1 MSKRL
6 LKRPEDIHC
15 VVFQLLLVAGYVSA
29 FWLYLHPD
37 ASGIHTTGQRI
48 AFMAGAGLMLG
59 WCSGINVGVN
69 FHNHVHRPVFN
80 APWLNRWFGRFWTVS
95 GGWPSMFWEHAH
107 VTVHHADLLHDSDWT
122 LPYRRRDGSW
132 ENPYWYAIASW
143 PLRYTKHLFR
153 DFTSGRG
160 GPEIGRRA
168 LVELTLFVAIF
179 AVPFFI
185 DWQMAIGLWLFP
197 AWVANA
203 MVMGPG
209 MYAQHADCEPE
220 TDEHPYRHSNTF
232 VQRAFN
238 LTMFNIGYHIEHH
251 AHPTV
256 HWSVLP
262 DLHERLKQQMIDDDA
277 HILPFGYYRA
287 GQLLCQRTFSQRA
300 AERWAVQH
308 PDYIRRRAESESRV
322 APVHV

>member
-1 MSKRL
+1 MSIRV

-15 VVFQLLLVAGYVSA
+15 VAFQLILVVAYVSA
-29 FWLYLHPD
+29 FVLYLHP
-37 ASGIHTTGQRI
+37 AFSGIDTSAERV
-48 AFMAGAGLMLG
+48 AYCLGAGLMLG

-80 APWLNRWFGRFWTVS
+80 SPWLNRWFGRLWTVS
-95 GGWPSMFWEHAH
+95 GGWPAQYWEHAH
-107 VTVHHADLLHDSDWT
+107 VTVHHAELLQESDWT
-122 LPYRRRDGSW
+122 LPYRVKAGRW
-132 ENPYWYAIASW
+132 ENPYWYALASW
-143 PLRYTKHLFR
+143 PFRYAKHLSR
-153 DFTSGRG
+153 DFSSGRG
-160 GPEIGRRA
+160 GPDIGRTA
-168 LVELTLFVAIF
+168 LKELAFFLAIF
-179 AVPFFI
+179 AIPFLI
-185 DWQMAIGLWLFP
+185 DWRMAIGLWLYP

-209 MYAQHADCEPE
+209 MYAQHADCEIE
-220 TDEHPYRHSNTF
+220 TAEHPYHHSNTF
-232 VQRAFN
+232 IQNAFN

-251 AHPTV
+251 AHPLV

-262 DLHERLKQQMIDDDA
+262 DLHERLKPRLIEDEA

-308 PDYIRRRAESESRV
+308 PDYVYRKRGSPQLVSSTGD
-322 APVHV
+322 